1 MTRTLTVITG
11 LLMLAMSGTPAQAGA
26 NCGQETVN
34 ANGKLGGTSFGA
46 PADTRSAGIGD
57 NDNFLRLQS
66 RECEDLDEGFNR
78 AAALGAIVEFH
89 PIGTLPESGGLWHAN
104 VTLANGDANTSA
116 FAGGLNL
123 MYVAKQSGGLFETI
137 NLGASAGSSFD
148 GQDQIYALTL
158 GVNWR

>member
-1 MTRTLTVITG
+1 MTRTLTIITG

-26 NCGQETVN
+26 NCDNETVR
-34 ANGKLGGTSFGA
+34 ANGKLGGNAFNV
-46 PADTRSAGIGD
+46 PADTRSLGIGND
-57 NDNFLRLQS
+57 DNFINLQS

-78 AAALGAIVEFH
+78 ASALGAIVEFH
-89 PIGTLPESGGLWHAN
+89 PIGNLPETGGLWHAN
-104 VTLANGDANTSA
+104 VTLANGDANVDA

-123 MYVAKQSGGLFETI
+123 MYVAKQSGGMFETI

>member
-26 NCGQETVN
+26 NCDLETVR
-34 ANGKLGGTSFGA
+34 ANGSLGGNSFNV
-46 PADTRSAGIGD
+46 PADTRSLTGPQAD
-57 NDNFLRLQS
+57 FVRLQS
-66 RECEDLDEGFNR
+66 RECQDLDEGFNR

-123 MYVAKQSGGLFETI
+123 MYVSKQASGPFETI

-158 GVNWR
+158 GINWK

>member
-1 MTRTLTVITG
+1 
-11 LLMLAMSGTPAQAGA
+11 MLAMSGTPAQAGA
-26 NCGQETVN
+26 NCDLETVR
-34 ANGKLGGTSFGA
+34 ANGKLGGTGFNV
-46 PADTRSAGIGD
+46 PADTRSAGIGND
-57 NDNFLRLQS
+57 DNFVRLQS
-66 RECEDLDEGFNR
+66 RECQDLDEGFNR
-78 AAALGAIVEFH
+78 AAAMGAVVEFH

-123 MYVAKQSGGLFETI
+123 MYVSKQASGPFETI